1 MSNYKYKQS
10 FYNINLIKE
19 SYMLDTKE
27 DVTPVYNTLRG
38 KFGYIPKDIDYDNP
52 PQNLVKEGFIVH
64 KNLDEPEC
72 YKQGQAQAFQMEHF
86 EQMNLL
92 ITVST
97 RCNYHCAYC
106 FQGTHTNGVDMNEDT
121 IADTIAYIKKAI
133 DTNNVLK
140 KLIVTFFGGEPLLN
154 MNAIRKISRFLLEY
168 TKDKGITYYGTM
180 DTNGFYM
187 TPEVSKELKEL
198 GVKKVQIAFDG
209 FETFY
214 AGVRKAPLTSF
225 NRVIANIENSA
236 VEVLIRVNVTK
247 KNKDEVLDLIEYLYS
262 LNAVK
267 EGRATVSIMRVALYT
282 DNPNYDFTDKEW
294 IEFRNTFTKFFKY
307 DSPEKFFPL
316 SKACYISCLMMIK
329 QNVAIG
335 VDGLLYRCDR
345 QVGIKDKAIGTLKDG
360 IIESCDVEKE
370 FRSSILD
377 KDCLQCKYLPICTG
391 GLCRYETLKQGKNCD
406 FIKSSFRQNMQ
417 VYLDYVGSI

>member
-1 MSNYKYKQS
+1 MAKYKQS
-10 FYNINLIKE
+10 FYNINLVEEGYVRPTNEGI
-19 SYMLDTKE
+19 
-27 DVTPVYNTLRG
+27 TPYYNILRG
-38 KFGYIPKDIDYDNP
+38 KFGYIPDDIDYDNP
-52 PQNLVKEGFIVH
+52 PEQLLKEGFIVH
-64 KNLDEPEC
+64 KDLNELER
-72 YKQGQAQAFQMEHF
+72 YKQGQAQAFQVEHF

-92 ITVST
+92 ITVSE
-97 RCNYHCAYC
+97 RCNYQCAYC

-133 DTNNVLK
+133 DNNSVLK
-140 KLIVTFFGGEPLLN
+140 KLVVTFFGGEPLLN
-154 MNAIRKISRFLLEY
+154 MNAIRKISKFLLEY

-209 FETFY
+209 FENFY
-214 AGVRKAPLTSF
+214 AGIRKAPLTSF

-236 VEVLIRVNVTK
+236 VEVLIRVNATK
-247 KNKDEVLDLIEYLYS
+247 KNQEEVKDLIDYLYS

-267 EGRATVSIMRVALYT
+267 EGRAIVSIMRVALYT

-294 IEFRNTFTKFFKY
+294 LDFRKTFTKYFKY

-316 SKACYISCLMMIK
+316 PKACYAGCPMMLK
-329 QNVAIG
+329 QNVVIG

-345 QVGIKDKAIGTLKDG
+345 QAGIKDKAIGTLKDG
-360 IIESCDVEKE
+360 IIESSDVEKE

-377 KDCLQCKYLPICTG
+377 KACLQCKYLPICTG
-391 GLCRYETLKQGKNCD
+391 GLCRYETLKQGKNCN
-406 FIKSSFRQNMQ
+406 FIKSRFRQNMQ
-417 VYLDYVGSI
+417 VYLDYVSPM